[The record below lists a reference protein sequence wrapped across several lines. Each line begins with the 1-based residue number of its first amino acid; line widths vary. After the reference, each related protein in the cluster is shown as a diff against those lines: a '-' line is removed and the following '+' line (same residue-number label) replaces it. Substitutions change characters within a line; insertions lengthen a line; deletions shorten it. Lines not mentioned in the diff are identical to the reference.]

1 MARRR
6 GQLVS
11 DTTETTT
18 VAASE
23 ASLDEEVAKDL
34 LARARREGVSLVGPG
49 GLLAGLT
56 KTVLETALEAELTDH
71 LGYEKHDPVG
81 RNGANS
87 RNGARSKTVITEV
100 GPEEVEVPRDRN
112 GSFDPRIV
120 PERARRLGGVD
131 DMVISLVS
139 RRASRPA
146 RSRRTSPRST
156 GPTCRGRR
164 SRRSPTGCSSGWR
177 SGGRG
182 RSKLGVSTWI
192 GPGVLV

>member
-11 DTTETTT
+11 DTTVTTT
-18 VAASE
+18 AEAASGPI
-23 ASLDEEVAKDL
+23 DEEVAKDL

-87 RNGARSKTVITEV
+87 RNGSRAKTVITEV
-100 GPEEVEVPRDRN
+100 GPLQVDMPRDR
-112 GSFDPRIV
+112 D
-120 PERARRLGGVD
+120 
-131 DMVISLVS
+131 
-139 RRASRPA
+139 
-146 RSRRTSPRST
+146 
-156 GPTCRGRR
+156 
-164 SRRSPTGCSSGWR
+164 
-177 SGGRG
+177 
-182 RSKLGVSTWI
+182 
-192 GPGVLV
+192 

>member
-49 GLLAGLT
+49 GLLAGPT
-56 KTVLETALEAELTDH
+56 KTGLETALESELTDH

-81 RNGANS
+81 RNG
-87 RNGARSKTVITEV
+87 GKL
-100 GPEEVEVPRDRN
+100 
-112 GSFDPRIV
+112 
-120 PERARRLGGVD
+120 PER
-131 DMVISLVS
+131 
-139 RRASRPA
+139 
-146 RSRRTSPRST
+146 
-156 GPTCRGRR
+156 GPVQDGDHRGRP
-164 SRRSPTGCSSGWR
+164 RRV
-177 SGGRG
+177 GR
-182 RSKLGVSTWI
+182 
-192 GPGVLV
+192 P